1 MRIQNDEICPFGG
14 SGQDLVYSSPLSI
27 NNVEVWGT
35 VGGLKVGERI
45 FQTTLLL

>member
-27 NNVEVWGT
+27 NT
-35 VGGLKVGERI
+35 LKFEARLGV
-45 FQTTLLL
+45 

>member
-14 SGQDLVYSSPLSI
+14 SGQDLVYTVYQH
-27 NNVEVWGT
+27 VEVWGT